1 MASRHGQRKTFLIQE
16 TPTNKMTKQFL
27 PVNSMYT
34 PDISYTYPGKLNLDL
49 IKPIR
54 LGVPSLQELFT
65 IIQGVRCGE
74 YLHYVNPLTSAL
86 SKASGNCSPTYTQA
100 GSITDRRLE
109 TGEFQINMEFC
120 EAEFSAVCTALI
132 DKYIG
137 QGVDAYEIQ
146 SNLQSLIFEEIIEAA
161 KVDVLKVMFFGDN
174 SLGAGSSSIY
184 SVIDG
189 VFTKFFDNEAAYCVE
204 PVYNFSAAQKL
215 HDSIMNADQA
225 RDILRLLWGNSS
237 VELKQLPMNAKVFW
251 VTGSFWENYYDSII
265 NGSIA
270 ATEGAYKDAQNG
282 ITELYYRGIKLMP
295 LWFAD
300 ESLSSESA
308 NPFYDEIRH
317 FAIYTAKS
325 NHYMGV
331 ERASDLNNLTSCFDC
346 RTNSNLFKGRM
357 RFGYNFVQCDLISW
371 AK

>member
-1 MASRHGQRKTFLIQE
+1 MEAIKF
-16 TPTNKMTKQFL
+16 K
-27 PVNSMYT
+27 PVASMYT
-34 PDISYTYPGKLNLDL
+34 PDISYTYPGKLNTEL
-49 IKPIR
+49 IKPLR
-54 LGVPSLQELFT
+54 VGAPSPQDLFT

-74 YLHYVNPLTSAL
+74 YLHYIQPLTSAL

-109 TGEFQINMEFC
+109 TGEFQVNMEFC
-120 EAEFSAVCTALI
+120 EAEFSAICTVLI

-137 QGVDAYEIQ
+137 MGVDAYEIQ
-146 SNLQSLIFEEIIEAA
+146 SNLQSIIFEQIVEQMQ
-161 KVDVLKVMFFGDN
+161 VDVMKVMFFGDN

-189 VFTKFFDNEAAYCVE
+189 VFTHFFDNETAYCVQ
-204 PVYNFSAAQKL
+204 PINNVTFPNQHNSILAA
-215 HDSIMNADQA
+215 DNA
-225 RDILRLLWGNSS
+225 RDVIRAIYEQSSLILRA
-237 VELKQLPMNAKVFW
+237 LPPNQKAFW
-251 VTGSFWENYYDSII
+251 VTRSVWDNYLYSLET
-265 NGSIA
+265 NCC
-270 ATEGAYKDAQNG
+270 TEGSWKLQQDG
-282 ITELYYRGIKLMP
+282 TSKLYYRGIELIP
-295 LWFAD
+295 LDFAD
-300 ESLSSESA
+300 LSLSSETG

-317 FAIYTAKS
+317 FAILTAKS

-357 RFGYNFVQCDLISW
+357 RFGYNFVQCDLIAW

>member
-1 MASRHGQRKTFLIQE
+1 MAKPTF
-16 TPTNKMTKQFL
+16 K

-34 PDISYTYPGKLNLDL
+34 PDITYTYPGKLNLEL

-54 LGVPSLQELFT
+54 LGVPALSDLFT

-74 YLHYVNPLTSAL
+74 YLHYVQPLTSAL
-86 SKASGNCSPTYTQA
+86 SKASGDCNPTYTQA

-146 SNLQSLIFEEIIEAA
+146 NNLQSLIFEEILEAA
-161 KVDVLKVMFFGDN
+161 KQDVLKVMFFGDN

-189 VFTKFFDNEAAYCVE
+189 VFTKFFDSETAYCVQ
-204 PVYNFSAAQKL
+204 PVDNSLPNA
-215 HDSIMNADQA
+215 HDSVLGANDA
-225 RDILRLLWGNSS
+225 RDVLRALWGQSDIK
-237 VELKQLPMNAKVFW
+237 LKQLPTSQKVFW
-251 VTGSFWENYYDSII
+251 VTGSVWENYYDSLLD
-265 NGSIA
+265 NCC
-270 ATEGAYKDAQNG
+270 TEGSWQMGQDGVAD
-282 ITELYYRGIKLMP
+282 LYYRGIKVMP

-300 ESLSSESA
+300 ETLSSDTG

-317 FAIYTAKS
+317 FAVYTAKA

>member
-1 MASRHGQRKTFLIQE
+1 
-16 TPTNKMTKQFL
+16 MTKQFL

-174 SLGAGSSSIY
+174 SLGSGSSSIY

-189 VFTKFFDNEAAYCVE
+189 VFTKFFDSEAAYCVQ
-204 PVYNFSAAQKL
+204 PIANTLPNQ
-215 HDSIMNADQA
+215 HDSVLSADQA

-237 VELKQLPMNAKVFW
+237 VELKQLPTGSKVFW
-251 VTGSFWENYYDSII
+251 VTGSFWENYYDSLI
-265 NGSIA
+265 NNCC
-270 ATEGAYKDAQNG
+270 TEGSWKMSQDG
-282 ITELYYRGIKLMP
+282 VTDLYYRGIKLMP

>member
-1 MASRHGQRKTFLIQE
+1 MKPTF
-16 TPTNKMTKQFL
+16 K

-34 PDISYTYPGKLNLDL
+34 PDITYTFPGKLNLEL
-49 IKPIR
+49 IKAIR
-54 LGVPSLQELFT
+54 LGVPALAELFT

-86 SKASGNCSPTYTQA
+86 SKAGPSCNPVYTQA

-120 EAEFSAVCTALI
+120 EAEFSAFCTALI

-146 SNLQSLIFEEIIEAA
+146 PNLQSIIFEEIIEAA
-161 KVDVLKVMFFGDN
+161 KVDVLKVMFFGDD

-189 VFTKFFDNEAAYCVE
+189 VFTKFFDSETAYCVR
-204 PVYNFSAAQKL
+204 PVSNALPNA
-215 HDSIMNADQA
+215 HDSVLSANQA

-237 VELKQLPMNAKVFW
+237 VELKQLSTANKVFW
-251 VTGSFWENYYDSII
+251 VTGSFWENYFDSLIE
-265 NGSIA
+265 NCCVEGSWKMGQDGVA
-270 ATEGAYKDAQNG
+270 D
-282 ITELYYRGIKLMP
+282 LFYRGIKLMP

-300 ESLSSESA
+300 ETLSSETG

-317 FAIYTAKS
+317 FAVYTAKA

-331 ERASDLNNLTSCFDC
+331 ERSSDLNNLTSCFDC
-346 RTNSNLFKGRM
+346 RTNANLFKGRM